1 MEQRDIPSMSEQAL
15 RDLDKRVGVIET
27 RRSGLTDALREAD
40 ARQAGTTPDPIS
52 DTGCP
57 PTSNPMPACCQVQHD
72 HWAEV
77 FKGMRT
83 TILGL
88 REQIRELQDDESV
101 PSKTSDS
108 GLGESLQNPDPSAA
122 TTDPR

>member
-1 MEQRDIPSMSEQAL
+1 LSRRTHADDGE
-15 RDLDKRVGVIET
+15 VGVDCSHSFHEQ
-27 RRSGLTDALREAD
+27 DPAL
-40 ARQAGTTPDPIS
+40 S

-57 PTSNPMPACCQVQHD
+57 PPSTPMPACCQVQHD